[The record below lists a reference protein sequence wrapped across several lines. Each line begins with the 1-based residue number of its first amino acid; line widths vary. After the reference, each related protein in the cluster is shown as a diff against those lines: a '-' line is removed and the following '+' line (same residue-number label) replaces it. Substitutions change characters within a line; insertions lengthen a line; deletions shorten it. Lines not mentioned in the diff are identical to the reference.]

1 MKKLTL
7 FLMATC
13 LLFVVPV
20 IPLEADTESASTSKS
35 STMDIESAETE
46 ELLLR
51 IDEINEMDKS
61 ELISSEKRE
70 LRKEVRSI
78 NKELKQRQP
87 GIYMSV
93 GAAII
98 ILLLL
103 VLLL

>member
-1 MKKLTL
+1 MKKLSL

-13 LLFVVPV
+13 LLFMVPV
-20 IPLEADTESASTSKS
+20 IPLEADTESASTSES
-35 STMDIESAETE
+35 STMDIESAETD

-61 ELISSEKRE
+61 ELNFSERRE

-78 NKELKQRQP
+78 NNELNQR
-87 GIYMSV
+87 GIYVSV

-103 VLLL
+103 IILL

>member
-13 LLFVVPV
+13 LLIVVPV
-20 IPLEADTESASTSKS
+20 IPLEADTESASISKS

-87 GIYMSV
+87 GIYLSV
-93 GAAII
+93 GAAIV

>member
-1 MKKLTL
+1 MKKLSL

-13 LLFVVPV
+13 LLFMVPV
-20 IPLEADTESASTSKS
+20 IPLEADTESPSTSES
-35 STMDIESAETE
+35 STMDIESAETD

-61 ELISSEKRE
+61 ELNFSERRE

-78 NKELKQRQP
+78 NKELNQR
-87 GIYMSV
+87 GIYVSV

-103 VLLL
+103 VILL

>member
-35 STMDIESAETE
+35 SAMDIESAEIE

-87 GIYMSV
+87 GIYVSV
-93 GAAII
+93 GAAIV

-103 VLLL
+103 ILLL

>member
-7 FLMATC
+7 FLMATW
-13 LLFVVPV
+13 LLFMVPV

-35 STMDIESAETE
+35 STMDIESAETG

-61 ELISSEKRE
+61 ELFFSEKRE

-87 GIYMSV
+87 GIYVSV

-103 VLLL
+103 VILL

>member
-1 MKKLTL
+1 MKKSTL

-13 LLFVVPV
+13 LLFVIPV
-20 IPLEADTESASTSKS
+20 TPLEADTESASISES
-35 STMDIESAETE
+35 STMDIESAETD

-61 ELISSEKRE
+61 ELNFSERRE
-70 LRKEVRSI
+70 LRKEVRLI
-78 NKELKQRQP
+78 NKELKQRDS
-87 GIYMSV
+87 GIYVSV

-103 VLLL
+103 VILL

>member
-78 NKELKQRQP
+78 NKELKQRQS
-87 GIYMSV
+87 GIYLSV
-93 GAAII
+93 GAAIV

-103 VLLL
+103 IILL

>member
-20 IPLEADTESASTSKS
+20 VSLKADTESASTSKS

-51 IDEINEMDKS
+51 IDVINEMDKS
-61 ELISSEKRE
+61 ELIFSEKRE

-78 NKELKQRQP
+78 NKELKQRES
-87 GIYMSV
+87 GIYLSV
-93 GAAII
+93 GAAIV

-103 VLLL
+103 IILL

>member
-7 FLMATC
+7 FLMATW
-13 LLFVVPV
+13 LLLVVPV
-20 IPLEADTESASTSKS
+20 IPLKADTESASTSKS
-35 STMDIESAETE
+35 STMNIELAETE
-46 ELLLR
+46 ELLMRL
-51 IDEINEMDKS
+51 DEINEMDKS
-61 ELISSEKRE
+61 ELISSEKSE

-87 GIYMSV
+87 GIYISV

-103 VLLL
+103 IILL